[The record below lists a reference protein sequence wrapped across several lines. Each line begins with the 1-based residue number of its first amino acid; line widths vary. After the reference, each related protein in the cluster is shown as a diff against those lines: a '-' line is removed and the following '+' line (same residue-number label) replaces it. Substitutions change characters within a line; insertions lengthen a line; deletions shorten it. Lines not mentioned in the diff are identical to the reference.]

1 MRLGH
6 LFVDLA
12 VYRSRC
18 ARHLRHCPF
27 LLTLLCAAAMLPN
40 PSPALAQIPFT
51 LTSTDLSANQ
61 PVPLPLV
68 FDRDGCT
75 GGNRSPQ
82 LSWHGAPAA
91 TRSFAITIFD
101 PDAPGRGWWH
111 WAVAGIP
118 ANVTQLPGNAST
130 SGVLRKLGAVESR
143 NDFDIDGY
151 GGPCPPPGT
160 RHRYIITVYALDT
173 SDLRLQ
179 QGSPTLMFEHEI
191 RTTTLATAQLIVS
204 YGR

>member
-1 MRLGH
+1 MRPGDL
-6 LFVDLA
+6 LVDLA
-12 VYRSRC
+12 VCCSRC
-18 ARHLRHCPF
+18 ARRLRHCPF
-27 LLTLLCAAAMLPN
+27 LLALLCVAAILPN
-40 PSPALAQIPFT
+40 PTRALAQIPFT
-51 LTSTDLSANQ
+51 LTSSDLPENQ
-61 PVPLPLV
+61 PVPPSLV
-68 FDRDGCT
+68 FDRDGCA

-82 LSWHGAPAA
+82 LSWRGAPAA
-91 TRSFAITIFD
+91 TRSFAITVFD
-101 PDAPGRGWWH
+101 PDAPGHGWWH

-118 ANVTQLPGNAST
+118 ASVTRLPGNASA

-173 SDLRLQ
+173 SDPRLQ
-179 QGSPTLMFEHEI
+179 QGSPPLMFEHEI